1 MCVQRHFLFMD
12 CYLLTEAFNPR
23 LLYLVSILF
32 FLSFFKYINVRTGL
46 LVRICLCLAF
56 YFFLVY
62 INQPYDSFFFFFERE
77 FQYMSSWALYHQ
89 TKTPINFWCKRR
101 LNLRS
106 LIQLSKT
113 LPIELTGTHDLMT
126 LLLTINC
133 GNFFI
138 DYYLDPPLILFF
150 YLLITISK
158 AKMLVVEL
166 AFSHIQSA
174 WRSMEERIRTV
185 GLAACYNY
193 FSKK

>member
-62 INQPYDSFFFFFERE
+62 INQPYDRFFFFRERE
-77 FQYMSSWALYHQ
+77 FQYMSSWAFYHQ
-89 TKTPINFWCKRR
+89 TKTPINFWYKRR

-106 LIQLSKT
+106 LIQPSKT
-113 LPIELTGTHDLMT
+113 LPIELTGTHNLMT

-138 DYYLDPPLILFF
+138 DYYLDPLLILCF
-150 YLLITISK
+150 LLTN
-158 AKMLVVEL
+158 
-166 AFSHIQSA
+166 
-174 WRSMEERIRTV
+174 
-185 GLAACYNY
+185 NY
-193 FSKK
+193 FKSQNACSWIGIFPYKKCLEVYGGKDSSCRVSSML

>member
-1 MCVQRHFLFMD
+1 MD

-46 LVRICLCLAF
+46 LVCICLCLAF

-62 INQPYDSFFFFFERE
+62 INQPYDIFFFVGERVST
-77 FQYMSSWALYHQ
+77 YVIRSSLSSDQDTNQFLVQ
-89 TKTPINFWCKRR
+89 TEIESQISYTTT
-101 LNLRS
+101 S
-106 LIQLSKT
+106 ET
-113 LPIELTGTHDLMT
+113 LAIELTGTHNLMT

-166 AFSHIQSA
+166 AFSHI
-174 WRSMEERIRTV
+174 
-185 GLAACYNY
+185 
-193 FSKK
+193 